1 MKYKTLVVSLTKE
14 VVGQGYHDL
23 SDPSWEAAQIDS
35 EDSNMDSIRLRSLSP
50 RYCI

>member
-35 EDSNMDSIRLRSLSP
+35 EDSNTLGHSDAP
-50 RYCI
+50 KFVED